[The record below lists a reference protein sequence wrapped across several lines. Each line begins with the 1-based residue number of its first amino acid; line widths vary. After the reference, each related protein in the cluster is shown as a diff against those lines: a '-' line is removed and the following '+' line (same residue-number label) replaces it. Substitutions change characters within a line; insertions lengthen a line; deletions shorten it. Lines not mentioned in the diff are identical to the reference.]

1 MNRILIL
8 CLSII
13 VLCAISFTVYVWYN
27 THRFEES
34 LDETPTIVT
43 PSDGRD
49 SKPLP
54 QGDKGKPNDSTV
66 PDPKNERDTPSAD
79 QMETDQPM
87 DIQKQQE
94 TVEKDDPI
102 TAAQARLD
110 YISKNLHEWGQ
121 FSPRAAELIAQL
133 TPTWMIT
140 DEGIMDDVR
149 ELLEEFDDYHDPRS
163 AAVFV
168 EFLMKSGMWGRP
180 QEEALVKIGPPAVP
194 LLIPY
199 LDDSNGMVWVA
210 VDILSRI
217 GEKHGN
223 ELGGA
228 VEYIIIPKLKQLLT
242 VDDSNKVAFF
252 VKDDIRKALV
262 RLEKTDK

>member
-13 VLCAISFTVYVWYN
+13 VLCAIGFTIYVWYD

-34 LDETPTIVT
+34 FESSDETPAIVT

-54 QGDKGKPNDSTV
+54 QGDKGKSDDAAV
-66 PDPKNERDTPSAD
+66 PVPKNERDTPS
-79 QMETDQPM
+79 TDQIGPEQPK
-87 DIQKQQE
+87 DIQKLQE
-94 TVEKDDPI
+94 IAKKSDFVA
-102 TAAQARLD
+102 AAQARLD

-133 TPTWMIT
+133 TPTWEIT
-140 DEGIMDDVR
+140 DEGVMDDVR
-149 ELLEEFDDYHDPRS
+149 ELLEELDDYRDPRS

-180 QEEALVKIGPPAVP
+180 QEEVLVKIGPPAVP

-199 LDDSNGMVWVA
+199 LDDSNGMVWVV

-217 GEKHGN
+217 GEKHRKMN
-223 ELGGA
+223 WA
-228 VEYIIIPKLKQLLT
+228 VQ
-242 VDDSNKVAFF
+242 
-252 VKDDIRKALV
+252 
-262 RLEKTDK
+262 